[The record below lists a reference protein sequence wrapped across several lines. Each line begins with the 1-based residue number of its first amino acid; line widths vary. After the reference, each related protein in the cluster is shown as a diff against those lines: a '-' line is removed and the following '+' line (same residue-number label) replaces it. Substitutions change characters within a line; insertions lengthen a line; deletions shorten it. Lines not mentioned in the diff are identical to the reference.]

1 MLLVSMVDK
10 TIKIPKAKSSFPNKE
25 DWEFNFKAGVP
36 LEVPEEVAKSYA
48 QSYPQVY
55 QIVDSKDKI
64 KTKEEKS
71 FGEVKG
77 NYSAENLDAVSFLQA
92 HPNATE
98 EELKKLKQ
106 SELLAICEALDL
118 KANFNTGVDKLAS
131 KIAQELVIRNAKG

>member
-1 MLLVSMVDK
+1 MALLVSKVDK
-10 TIKIPKAKSSFPNKE
+10 TIKIPKEKSSFPNKV
-25 DWEFNFKAGVP
+25 DLEFNFKAGVP
-36 LEVPEEVAKSYA
+36 LEVPEEVAKSYSE
-48 QSYPQVY
+48 SYPQIY
-55 QIVDSKDKI
+55 KIVESKEKIEVEGKKSSEEDKVA
-64 KTKEEKS
+64 EK
-71 FGEVKG
+71 F
-77 NYSAENLDAVSFLQA
+77 DAVSFLQA